1 MPCALARQRS
11 SLSLFRRGPLVCAKH
26 VKSTWRRW
34 ISPLPPPPPAPR
46 EKLAPPCLARPST
59 SVARPPSPAQR
70 VTAGQTIITH
80 APPSMR
86 APRLP
91 SRRPAEQ
98 TVRYDKSDGPLSWPR
113 SLCHMATRG
122 LPLSGSQ
129 IRSPSWRRIH
139 EPSHGTLRRRTTELV
154 DSETKLARSLAAA
167 YRRHRSVFVSVRFS
181 NCGRE
186 RRGRGRE

>member
-1 MPCALARQRS
+1 MCLDDNLLPSPYRLLAAGCMTEIIPYHRNQDMPCALARQRS

-80 APPSMR
+80 APPIHARATPPFSKAGRTDSEIRQKRR
-86 APRLP
+86 APILAP
-91 SRRPAEQ
+91 VSMPHGYQGPAPERFAN
-98 TVRYDKSDGPLSWPR
+98 TEPFL
-113 SLCHMATRG
+113 ATH
-122 LPLSGSQ
+122 P
-129 IRSPSWRRIH
+129 
-139 EPSHGTLRRRTTELV
+139 
-154 DSETKLARSLAAA
+154 
-167 YRRHRSVFVSVRFS
+167 
-181 NCGRE
+181 
-186 RRGRGRE
+186 